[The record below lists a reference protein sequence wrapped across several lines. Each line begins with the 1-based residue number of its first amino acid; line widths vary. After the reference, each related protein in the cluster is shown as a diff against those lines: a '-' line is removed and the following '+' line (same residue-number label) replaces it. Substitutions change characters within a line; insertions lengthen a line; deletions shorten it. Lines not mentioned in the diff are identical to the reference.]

1 MVLNVNSL
9 YVLEKVLMILQFV
22 HLMDYVM
29 ILTIVSVIL
38 IGVVHFVK
46 FQFVITF
53 LQQILWFVLQMVHV
67 SHQIIVHVLVL
78 IIQEIHVII
87 QYALESQVETHQYVV
102 VRGLVWDLII
112 VYVTQISLVQIVKHH
127 YVME

>member
-1 MVLNVNSL
+1 
-9 YVLEKVLMILQFV
+9 
-22 HLMDYVM
+22 
-29 ILTIVSVIL
+29 
-38 IGVVHFVK
+38 
-46 FQFVITF
+46 
-53 LQQILWFVLQMVHV
+53 V